1 VLRPVHRS
9 GTKTVDISLRIPANA
24 RRSGYIEVLG
34 GGTIGPEIPC
44 FILEEECV
52 EDTDR
57 TFDQLLNAFKNQ
69 PPGDAVV
76 ARLRLGPAGARRA
89 QSSVRVDAVVG
100 GRLAIGFLLRR

>member
-1 VLRPVHRS
+1 MRTRVSRTMSLIAVLTLTLPTHV
-9 GTKTVDISLRIPANA
+9 ANA
-24 RRSGYIEVLG
+24 D
-34 GGTIGPEIPC
+34 
-44 FILEEECV
+44 FEEECV